1 MADPISGFDAQRISV
16 LGDDGEVE
24 ALPSVLPIDLSPPQG
39 NTDPQTH
46 VVVSLTG

>member
-1 MADPISGFDAQRISV
+1 MADPIPAFDEQRISYV
-16 LGDDGEVE
+16 DDDLQGMP
-24 ALPSVLPIDLSPPQG
+24 AIRPIDLSPPQG

>member
-1 MADPISGFDAQRISV
+1 MADPVPAFDEQRISYA
-16 LGDDGEVE
+16 DDNLQGVV
-24 ALPSVLPIDLSPPQG
+24 AIRPIDLSPPQG